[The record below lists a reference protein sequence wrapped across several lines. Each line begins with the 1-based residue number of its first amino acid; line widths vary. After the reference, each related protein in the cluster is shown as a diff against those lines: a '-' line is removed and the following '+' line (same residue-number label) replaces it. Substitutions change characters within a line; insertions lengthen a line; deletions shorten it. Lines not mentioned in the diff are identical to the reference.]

1 MNILEFLTKCKTLV
15 ARTINRNETNKLLM
29 GVSAEDV
36 FVVWYSKTLQN
47 HKSILGVK
55 GRPVLYEA
63 KYNDNE
69 DELYLDEY
77 TKVHNQKFE
86 LFLNKEED

>member
-1 MNILEFLTKCKTLV
+1 MDFLTRCRTLV

-55 GRPVLYEA
+55 GHPALYEA
-63 KYNDNE
+63 TYNGNE

-77 TKVHNQKFE
+77 IKVHNQKFE
-86 LFLNKEED
+86 SFLNKEED